1 MKKLKAIFLPDLAH
15 DSTKSY
21 TFEYDKEVNQFYM
34 VTDKEIAY
42 DPIFLIEMED
52 WLIFETELV
61 ADEYIEGIKDEM
73 FHGEVKIIPRDD
85 LEEYLKNFNDKGEM

>member
-15 DSTKSY
+15 DSSKSY

-34 VTDKEIAY
+34 VTDKVIAY
-42 DPIFLIEMED
+42 DPIFLIEMTD

-61 ADEYIEGIKDEM
+61 SDGYIEVVEDEI
-73 FHGEVKIIPRDD
+73 FCGKVKRIPSNE
-85 LEEYLKNFNDKGEM
+85 LEKYLKNNFK

>member
-15 DSTKSY
+15 DSSKSY
-21 TFEYDKEVNQFYM
+21 TFEYDKEINKFYM

-42 DPIFLIEMED
+42 DPIFLIEMDD

-61 ADEYIEGIKDEM
+61 SDEDDEYNGC
-73 FHGEVKIIPRDD
+73 HGEVKTIPRTD
-85 LEEYLKNFNDKGEM
+85 LEEYLKKFNNK

>member
-15 DSTKSY
+15 DSSQSY
-21 TFEYDKEVNQFYM
+21 VFEYDKEVNQFYM

-42 DPIFLIEMED
+42 DPIFLIEMDD

-61 ADEYIEGIKDEM
+61 SDGFIEGMKDEI
-73 FHGEVKIIPRDD
+73 FRGEVNKISKYQ
-85 LEEYLKNFNDKGEM
+85 LKEYLKKYSK

>member
-15 DSTKSY
+15 DSSQSY
-21 TFEYDKEVNQFYM
+21 VFEYDKETNQFYM

-42 DPIFLIEMED
+42 DPIFLIEMDD

-61 ADEYIEGIKDEM
+61 SDGFIEGIKDEI
-73 FHGEVKIIPRDD
+73 FRGEVKIIPRDN
-85 LEEYLKNFNDKGEM
+85 LEEHLKKFNNK